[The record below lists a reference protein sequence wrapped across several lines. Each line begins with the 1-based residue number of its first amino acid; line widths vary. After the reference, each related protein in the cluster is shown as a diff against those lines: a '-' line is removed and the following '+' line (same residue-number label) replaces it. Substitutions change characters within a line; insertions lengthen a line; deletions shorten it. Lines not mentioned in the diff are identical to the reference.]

1 MKITMET
8 NIWGKIFKTEPSKI
22 CGRQPLKKLK
32 GHGLPQQIISQH
44 IF

>member
-8 NIWGKIFKTEPSKI
+8 NIWGKIFKNKPSNI
-22 CGRQPLKKLK
+22 CGRQPLKNLN
-32 GHGLPQQIISQH
+32 GYVLPQQIISQQ